1 MWLAVWLGAASLAA
15 AVLLAVR
22 VPGARAAEPPSEHSE
37 HEVKAAFLFHFARL
51 TEWPVAAAPKDQPFV
66 VAIIGQDPFGPAL
79 ERILASQTVD
89 GRPLQ
94 IRRAASVE
102 ELGERPHIA
111 FVSARERDL
120 VGRVLRH
127 FRGQPVLTVSEM
139 EGFGE
144 RGGIVNF
151 VVTAEGRVRFEIN
164 VREADASGLKLS
176 SQVLKLARIVGAA
189 P

>member
-1 MWLAVWLGAASLAA
+1 MVGRSVRAALA
-15 AVLLAVR
+15 AVLLVAGVDA
-22 VPGARAAEPPSEHSE
+22 ARAADPPSE

-51 TEWPVAAAPKDQPFV
+51 TEWPEAAAPKDQPFV
-66 VAIIGQDPFGPAL
+66 VAIIGEDPFGPTL
-79 ERILASQTVD
+79 ERVLASQTVE

-94 IRRAASVE
+94 IRRVATAE
-102 ELGERPHIA
+102 ALGERPHIA
-111 FVSARERDL
+111 FISASHHDE